1 MNYKKWLIKRCK
13 KHNLKISPLKTKAVG
28 LYGENIQRVQLETDR
43 IVVKQVSNFNSFGN
57 LISAEEKDVDIK
69 VPTMAHLKVMR

>member
-1 MNYKKWLIKRCK
+1 
-13 KHNLKISPLKTKAVG
+13 
-28 LYGENIQRVQLETDR
+28 
-43 IVVKQVSNFNSFGN
+43 VKQVSNFNSFGN